1 LKLAGKPA
9 AAQQAQT
16 ITIPSMSFEKGSRN
30 RMVQL
35 VFCAQVRR
43 AAGGEAWTLS
53 SPCSR
58 PFVVTT
64 SKKQWGPALGS
75 LVTHM
80 LFPLERATA
89 PRAAVANLL
98 QEVYLR
104 STHQDPVD
112 PARPLSPHDF
122 SYMFEAHAPERG
134 DGAGVGV
141 TREQF
146 TALWDWFGS
155 MLSRIRHD
163 ALVLDMW
170 LHGYIMGFV
179 TKVY

>member
-1 LKLAGKPA
+1 
-9 AAQQAQT
+9 
-16 ITIPSMSFEKGSRN
+16 
-30 RMVQL
+30 
-35 VFCAQVRR
+35 
-43 AAGGEAWTLS
+43 
-53 SPCSR
+53 
-58 PFVVTT
+58 
-64 SKKQWGPALGS
+64 
-75 LVTHM
+75 
-80 LFPLERATA
+80 
-89 PRAAVANLL
+89 
-98 QEVYLR
+98 
-104 STHQDPVD
+104 VD

-134 DGAGVGV
+134 GGAGVGV